1 MKHVRTRILVGGNQ
15 LYAARK
21 VGPHSTLCGAPVTV
35 HDVPFCAFQTMVG
48 VERIGPGLCAEC
60 VRLRLDASHRS
71 QVNRTKR
78 RAMRRAEREATS
90 A

>member
-15 LYAARK
+15 LYAAI
-21 VGPHSTLCGAPVTV
+21 
-35 HDVPFCAFQTMVG
+35 HDVPFSAFRTMVG

-60 VRLRLDASHRS
+60 VRLRLEASSRS

-78 RAMRRAEREATS
+78 RAIKRAEREATN

>member
-21 VGPHSTLCGAPVTV
+21 VGSHATLCGAPVTI
-35 HDVPFCAFQTMVG
+35 HDVPFSAFRTMVG

-60 VRLRLDASHRS
+60 VRLRLEASSRS

-78 RAMRRAEREATS
+78 RAIKRAEREATN